1 MTAATPPPPEDP
13 DGAHQA
19 DPDGPPPPPDPW
31 RGLRG
36 VMAGTLI
43 LELIVVLLALPVIST
58 VGGGLSL
65 VSGTYVIGLAV
76 LLGLGS
82 GLQRRPWALTYD
94 LSLQVLF
101 VGGLLIN
108 VAFGVAGIIFAA
120 VWAYILVIRRD
131 VARRLADGTLRSQT
145 PAS

>member
-1 MTAATPPPPEDP
+1 MTAAPPPPAEP
-13 DGAHQA
+13 A

-36 VMAGTLI
+36 VMAGTLV

-76 LLGLGS
+76 LLGLGA

-94 LSLQVLF
+94 LALQVLF

-131 VARRLADGTLRSQT
+131 VARRLEAGTLRSQH